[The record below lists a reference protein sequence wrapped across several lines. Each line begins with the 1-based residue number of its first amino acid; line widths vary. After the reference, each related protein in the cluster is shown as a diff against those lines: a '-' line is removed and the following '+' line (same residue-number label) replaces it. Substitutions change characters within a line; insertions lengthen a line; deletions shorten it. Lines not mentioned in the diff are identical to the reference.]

1 MHVAILTFEG
11 FNELDSLIAFGI
23 LGRVKRPGWRVSL
36 AAPTPRVRSMNGAVL
51 EAQCTLREAC
61 SADAVLV
68 GSGLLTRDIVRDASI
83 MGQLDLDPARQL
95 LGAQCSGTLILA
107 KLGLLKEI
115 PACTDLTTKP
125 WVEEAGVRILNQAFY
140 ARGNIAT
147 AGGCLASQYLA
158 AWTIASLTDIDTAA
172 AALHYVA
179 PVGEKDQYVAR
190 AMQNIQAYLA
200 PKHAAA

>member
-68 GSGLLTRDIVRDASI
+68 GSGLLTRNIVRDASI
-83 MGQLDLDPARQL
+83 MGQLDARISRPSP
-95 LGAQCSGTLILA
+95 GS
-107 KLGLLKEI
+107 K
-115 PACTDLTTKP
+115 
-125 WVEEAGVRILNQAFY
+125 RQA
-140 ARGNIAT
+140 
-147 AGGCLASQYLA
+147 
-158 AWTIASLTDIDTAA
+158 
-172 AALHYVA
+172 
-179 PVGEKDQYVAR
+179 
-190 AMQNIQAYLA
+190 
-200 PKHAAA
+200 